1 MREVYVVSVART
13 PIGAFGGVLSSV
25 SATDLAALVIKTA
38 VERAGIKPEEVQEA
52 YLGNVLSANLGQAP
66 TKIAALKA
74 GLSTATPCTTI
85 NKVCASGMKAI
96 MLAAQSIMLGDND
109 VAVAGGM
116 ESMSNAPFYVP
127 NARYGYRYGNGEFL
141 DAIVR
146 DALQD
151 PYKKYMMGNAGELCA
166 SKFSFSREE
175 QDAYAIESYKRAQK
189 AYEEN
194 AFASEIV
201 AVPVPSRKGDVLVGE
216 DEEYKKVDF
225 DKLKTLK
232 PAFAKD
238 GTITAANA
246 SKINDGAAAVILMS
260 GEKVKELGLKPLAKI
275 LAFADASQDPDWFT
289 TTPSLAMPKAI
300 AKAGLKLS
308 DIEYFEINEAFSVVA
323 LANIKEMN
331 LDASRVNVYGGAVS
345 LGHPVGVS
353 GARITI
359 TLSTVLKNK
368 GAKYG
373 VAGIC
378 NGGGGASAIVIEN
391 LQ

>member
-1 MREVYVVSVART
+1 MKEVYIVSVART

-25 SATDLAALVIKTA
+25 SATDLAAIAIKEA
-38 VERAGIKPEEVQEA
+38 VNRAGIKPEQVQEA

-96 MLAAQSIMLGDND
+96 MFAAQGIMLGDND
-109 VAVAGGM
+109 IVVAGGM

-151 PYKKYMMGNAGELCA
+151 PYKKYMMGNAGEICA
-166 SKFSFSREE
+166 AKYQFTREE
-175 QDAYAIESYKRAQK
+175 QDAYAVESYKRAQK
-189 AYEEN
+189 AYEEG
-194 AFASEIV
+194 AFNSELV
-201 AVPVPSRKGDVLVGE
+201 AVPVQSKKGETLVAT
-216 DEEYKKVDF
+216 DEEYTKVDF
-225 DKLKTLK
+225 AKLATLK

-246 SKINDGAAAVILMS
+246 SKINDGAAAVVLMS
-260 GEKVKELGLKPLAKI
+260 GEKVKELGLKPIAKI
-275 LAFADASQDPDWFT
+275 LAFADASQEPDWFT
-289 TTPSLAMPKAI
+289 TTPSLAMPKAVQ
-300 AKAGLKLS
+300 KAGLKLS

-323 LANIKEMN
+323 MANIKEMN
-331 LDASRVNVYGGAVS
+331 LDHSKVNVYGGAVS

-359 TLSTVLKNK
+359 TLTSVLKNK
-368 GAKYG
+368 NAKYG
-373 VAGIC
+373 CAGIC
-378 NGGGGASAIVIEN
+378 NGGGGASAIVLERV
-391 LQ
+391 

>member
-1 MREVYVVSVART
+1 MREVYIVSVART

-25 SATDLAALVIKTA
+25 SATDLAAIAIKEA
-38 VERAGIKPEEVQEA
+38 VNRAGIKPEQVQEA
-52 YLGNVLSANLGQAP
+52 YFGNVLSANLGQAP

-96 MLAAQSIMLGDND
+96 MFAAQGIMLGDND
-109 VAVAGGM
+109 IVVAGGM

-151 PYKKYMMGNAGELCA
+151 PYKKYMMGNAGEICA
-166 SKFSFSREE
+166 AKYKFTREE
-175 QDAYAIESYKRAQK
+175 QDAYAVESYKRAQK
-189 AYEEN
+189 AYEEG
-194 AFASEIV
+194 AFNNELV
-201 AVPVPSRKGDVLVGE
+201 AVPIQSKKGETLVSQ
-216 DEEYKKVDF
+216 DEEYTKVDF
-225 DKLKTLK
+225 AKLATLK

-246 SKINDGAAAVILMS
+246 SKINDGAAAVVLMS

-275 LAFADASQDPDWFT
+275 LAFADASQEPDWFT

-300 AKAGLKLS
+300 QKAGLKLT
-308 DIEYFEINEAFSVVA
+308 DVEYFEINEAFSVVA
-323 LANIKEMN
+323 MANIKEMN
-331 LDASRVNVYGGAVS
+331 LDATKVNIYGGAVS

-359 TLSTVLKNK
+359 TLTSVLKNK
-368 GAKYG
+368 NAKYG
-373 VAGIC
+373 CAGIC
-378 NGGGGASAIVIEN
+378 NGGGGASAIVLERV
-391 LQ
+391 